1 MSEFILFQSDPIHC
15 SNATANPDSTMLLV
29 KNYEL
34 IVDKR
39 GGGGI
44 NNSGVGLFAFIV
56 LFDYY
61 VTIIRSYI
69 FEVVKMST
77 SHE

>member
-1 MSEFILFQSDPIHC
+1 
-15 SNATANPDSTMLLV
+15 MLLV

-39 GGGGI
+39 GGGGF
-44 NNSGVGLFAFIV
+44 NNPGVGLFAFIV